1 MTLTDGENQ
10 RSHRSNFNYEA
21 YIVPSIYIYI
31 YIYIH
36 VIYKNSE
43 THILV
48 VCGNMFRPHCSH
60 LQPKLYKSSAFN
72 VRTIWD
78 PIMCTII
85 LYVEYCMYF

>member
-1 MTLTDGENQ
+1 MTLTDGENL

-36 VIYKNSE
+36 VIHNSNKTNKVKRYK
-43 THILV
+43 LV
-48 VCGNMFRPHCSH
+48 VRGNTFRPQCGH
-60 LQPKLYKSSAFN
+60 LQVNLYKSSAFN

-78 PIMCTII
+78 PIV
-85 LYVEYCMYF
+85 YAH